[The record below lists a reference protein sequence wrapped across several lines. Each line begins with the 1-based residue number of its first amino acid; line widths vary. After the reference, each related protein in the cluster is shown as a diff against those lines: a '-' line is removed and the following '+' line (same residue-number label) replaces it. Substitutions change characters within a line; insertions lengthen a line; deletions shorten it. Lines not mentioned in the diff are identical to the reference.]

1 MSGNCPVPDKYGKNK
16 RSWERYLL
24 WFMRIAI
31 LVAGVEQML
40 FGERFF
46 GILALIALAIVVMPQ
61 IFTRHRICMI
71 PTEIEILLL
80 IVVFFE
86 LIIADAHNF
95 YSRVPFYDKFMH
107 YMVSAILGLIG
118 MLFIY
123 TAYAYGHLKASLPVM
138 FALIVF
144 IVMGFGAFLEMLEFF
159 YDQVLY
165 SLTVGFLPTGLTQG
179 SPILSPLQDT
189 MIDLYFDTVGGI
201 FGALIGVWIIKKSE
215 KSGDK
220 HLIDEIAALE
230 RIND

>member
-1 MSGNCPVPDKYGKNK
+1 MPQ
-16 RSWERYLL
+16 WEIYVL

-71 PTEIEILLL
+71 PMEIEILLL

-86 LIIADAHNF
+86 LIVADANHF
-95 YSRVPFYDKFMH
+95 YSSVPFYDKFMH

-144 IVMGFGAFLEMLEFF
+144 IVMGLGALLEMLEFF

-165 SLTVGFLPTGLTQG
+165 PFIGGYLPTGLTQG
-179 SPILSPLQDT
+179 SPLLSPFLDT
-189 MIDLYFDTVGGI
+189 MYDLYFDTIGGI
-201 FGALIGVWIIKKSE
+201 FGALMGVLIIRKSE